1 MKTINQ
7 YTPQHATLQGYS
19 TVPATSD
26 AKEYLKL
33 LLRHKLG
40 LFFMLL
46 LGILLATLYLISAT
60 PVYEARALLEV
71 KETGGV
77 VDEGSSTTDFNAPE
91 VTQEANIIK
100 SRKVLTPVVDQFNLR
115 NEVKPNTFAVL
126 GDVTERVP
134 ALGKWLAGQSFAKH
148 YAWNGETL
156 ELGKLVVPVE
166 WEDEELSFTSLG
178 NQRYSVSKDGQLL
191 VESAAVGEP
200 LRVELNPLAPM
211 DLTVTSLRAPE
222 GVKFDVTRRSVQET
236 ISSLHAELS
245 TETADSKTRMISVI
259 HRHENPADTANLL
272 NAIIYK
278 YRDVKL
284 SADSNQSFEKLKFIE
299 ESLPAAKR
307 EMEAAEAALAAYR
320 TQRRAVNPDLAND
333 LILRE
338 ISRLESQL
346 NDLLFEKDELQ
357 KRYTD
362 IHPSLR
368 RLDKEI
374 DALERRINQQR
385 GRLVSAPN
393 VERDIGQ
400 LELRAET
407 ARRIFSDL
415 DERFQ
420 TERNRLGGNKGSV
433 RIWDEALV
441 PKKPISP
448 SPLLAVRYWPWL
460 LPLWQRFSVMSFT

>member
-1 MKTINQ
+1 MRVLAGHYTLLIADPAEQADKTTN
-7 YTPQHATLQGYS
+7 
-19 TVPATSD
+19 TVYKRAPCPKLSVYCDEAGI
-26 AKEYLKL
+26 L

-148 YAWNGETL
+148 YAWNGETM
-156 ELGKLVVPVE
+156 ELGKFVVPVE

-178 NQRYSVSKDGQLL
+178 NDRYSVSKDGQLL

-211 DLTVTSLRAPE
+211 DLTVTSMRAPE

-245 TETADSKTRMISVI
+245 TETADSNSVPI
-259 HRHENPADTANLL
+259 QTSHSRN
-272 NAIIYK
+272 
-278 YRDVKL
+278 
-284 SADSNQSFEKLKFIE
+284 SNS
-299 ESLPAAKR
+299 SKR
-307 EMEAAEAALAAYR
+307 
-320 TQRRAVNPDLAND
+320 VC
-333 LILRE
+333 
-338 ISRLESQL
+338 
-346 NDLLFEKDELQ
+346 
-357 KRYTD
+357 
-362 IHPSLR
+362 
-368 RLDKEI
+368 
-374 DALERRINQQR
+374 QQR
-385 GRLVSAPN
+385 N
-393 VERDIGQ
+393 V
-400 LELRAET
+400 
-407 ARRIFSDL
+407 
-415 DERFQ
+415 
-420 TERNRLGGNKGSV
+420 K
-433 RIWDEALV
+433 W
-441 PKKPISP
+441 KPLKL
-448 SPLLAVRYWPWL
+448 PLLPIVPSAERLIPIWL
-460 LPLWQRFSVMSFT
+460 TI